1 MKFKRLLKVPKISE
15 LDLSLHVKDIQALF
29 INIIWKTGNKK
40 NGIPFEEFRNLNL
53 SEPSIMRNGIIFIW
67 VDKEIMGDLMHY
79 MDSMKFTYIENFTI
93 IHLSMS

>member
-1 MKFKRLLKVPKISE
+1 
-15 LDLSLHVKDIQALF
+15 
-29 INIIWKTGNKK
+29 
-40 NGIPFEEFRNLNL
+40 
-53 SEPSIMRNGIIFIW
+53 MRNGIIFIW